1 MAKTDT
7 RGGNIAR
14 LVSPYI
20 NTTGKCLELFYWSR
34 GRRSSILSVIAITE
48 ENREKGSYDIYLPT
62 EATDFQRW
70 FLRLTEG
77 TNRIA
82 IQGMR
87 PDEGFST
94 VLLDDVTVMNCDSFG
109 KLNEKK

>member
-1 MAKTDT
+1 MSA
-7 RGGNIAR
+7 
-14 LVSPYI
+14 
-20 NTTGKCLELFYWSR
+20 E
-34 GRRSSILSVIAITE
+34 TE
-48 ENREKGSYDIYLPT
+48 EHRLRWYVYIYLPT